1 MRAFNKHML
10 AMVFGLLP
18 MMAMAHPGHDQTH
31 VGFWEGLIHP
41 FTGLDHLVMA
51 IGFGVLLWT
60 VAKQWRVL
68 GILGLS
74 LSLVVGFVLGA
85 NQIVPANMAE
95 YGIVASLIVLA
106 VALWSKSYRVLP
118 LAAALMASFHGMA
131 HGVELAPQ
139 GHVVGLVLGMISGM
153 AILYA
158 VGLGLGALINR
169 YVPYGRK
176 IMAGLAA
183 IVAVIGLT

>member
-1 MRAFNKHML
+1 MRSFNKKIIVAGL
-10 AMVFGLLP
+10 SLLP
-18 MMAMAHPGHDQTH
+18 MMAMAHPGHDQSH
-31 VGFWEGLIHP
+31 MGFWEGFIHP

-60 VAKQWRVL
+60 VAKQWRIL
-68 GILGLS
+68 GIIGLS
-74 LSLVVGFVLGA
+74 LSLVIGFILGA
-85 NQIVPANMAE
+85 QQIVSANVAE
-95 YGIVASLIVLA
+95 YGIIASLVVLA
-106 VALWSKSYRVLP
+106 AALWSKSYRVLP
-118 LAAALMASFHGMA
+118 IAAVLTASFHGMA

-139 GHVVGLVLGMISGM
+139 GHVVGLILGMICGM

-158 VGLGLGALINR
+158 VGLGLGEFIRR

-183 IVAVIGLT
+183 MIAIIGLS

>member
-1 MRAFNKHML
+1 MRSLNQSVVL
-10 AMVFGLLP
+10 AVLGFSP
-18 MMAMAHPGHDQTH
+18 VVAMAHPGHDHTH
-31 VGFWEGLIHP
+31 LGFWAGLIHP

-60 VAKQWRVL
+60 VAKQWKVL
-68 GILGLS
+68 GMLGLAV
-74 LSLVVGFVLGA
+74 SLVIGFILGA
-85 NQIVPANMAE
+85 NHLIPVSVAE

-118 LAAALMASFHGMA
+118 FAAVLMASFHGIA
-131 HGVELAPQ
+131 HGAELAPQ
-139 GHVVGLVLGMISGM
+139 GHVLGLLVGMVCGM

-158 VGLGLGALINR
+158 VGLVLGAMISR

-183 IVAVIGLT
+183 IVAIIGLA

>member
-1 MRAFNKHML
+1 
-10 AMVFGLLP
+10 
-18 MMAMAHPGHDQTH
+18 
-31 VGFWEGLIHP
+31 I
-41 FTGLDHLVMA
+41 
-51 IGFGVLLWT
+51 
-60 VAKQWRVL
+60 
-68 GILGLS
+68 
-74 LSLVVGFVLGA
+74 
-85 NQIVPANMAE
+85 AE

>member
-74 LSLVVGFVLGA
+74 LSLVIGFILGA
-85 NQIVPANMAE
+85 NQIVPANIAE
-95 YGIVASLIVLA
+95 YGIVNM
-106 VALWSKSYRVLP
+106 ALL
-118 LAAALMASFHGMA
+118 LL
-131 HGVELAPQ
+131 
-139 GHVVGLVLGMISGM
+139 
-153 AILYA
+153 
-158 VGLGLGALINR
+158 
-169 YVPYGRK
+169 
-176 IMAGLAA
+176 
-183 IVAVIGLT
+183 